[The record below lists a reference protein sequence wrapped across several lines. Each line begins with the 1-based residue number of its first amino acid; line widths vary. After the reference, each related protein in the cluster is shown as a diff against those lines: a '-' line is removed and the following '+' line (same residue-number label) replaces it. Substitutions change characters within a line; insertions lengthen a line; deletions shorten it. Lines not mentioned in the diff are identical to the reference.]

1 MARPWWRMTQREM
14 STPAPNEAA
23 RSGLAGILFKDD
35 VPVYAVLGG
44 ASVPGLV
51 KKLYEFEPDYCCL
64 YRGELQPDTAAVA
77 PYLVQLEAGTEFTE
91 WILSEGWGVHWGIF
105 IQSSANLRKLRNHFR
120 EFIKVELP
128 DRRTVLFR
136 YYDPRVFR
144 SFLPACNAAELG
156 KFFGPVQSFVV
167 ESESPEAAIKYSFAG
182 NALKPEPLPV
192 KKATPK

>member
-1 MARPWWRMTQREM
+1 MNPTAQI
-14 STPAPNEAA
+14 EAA
-23 RSGLAGILFKDD
+23 RPGLAGPLFGKRD

-51 KKLYEFEPDYCCL
+51 KKLYEHEPDYCCL

-77 PYLVQLEAGTEFTE
+77 PYLVQIEAEGGFTE
-91 WILSEGWGVHWGIF
+91 WILRDGWGVNWGIF
-105 IQSSANLRKLRNHFR
+105 IQSTANLRRLRNHFR

-144 SFLPACNAAELG
+144 SFLPVCNASELG

-167 ESESPEAAIKYSFAG
+167 EGETPETAIKYSITG
-182 NALKPEPLPV
+182 STLKPESFQLKQPS
-192 KKATPK
+192 PK